1 MWFLGFTQRSAG
13 AFGLKQR
20 VRRSMD
26 KAEIPEHE
34 SDEGRDIGEK
44 LQTLAFKNQL
54 GVALNE
60 SREGN
65 YEYTL
70 HQGKPT

>member
-1 MWFLGFTQRSAG
+1 
-13 AFGLKQR
+13 
-20 VRRSMD
+20 MD

-34 SDEGRDIGEK
+34 SDQGRNIGEK

-60 SREGN
+60 AREGD
-65 YEYTL
+65 YEDTL
-70 HQGKPT
+70 HQSKPT